1 MNPTQDLIRAMTD
14 ERSRRFLLRWSFS
27 NWLALIWLLPFG
39 CGLVLALQF
48 IGFAPLRSVLPA
60 PYETPAIIEHWL
72 LTPLFLVLLGAG
84 YGAALGQMQRSTMH
98 DYFGWQPPR
107 WRRWTVL
114 GGASGA
120 AAAHLLILGLGA
132 LGLYGWNLIALPI
145 FFAGISWA
153 QHFSARLG
161 SRWVAAN
168 AGGGLAC
175 AALLLLA
182 QFSSILG
189 LLLITLAPAA
199 PALVTGPALLRIFE
213 DEDQRARNEVSNAS
227 ASALERR

>member
-1 MNPTQDLIRAMTD
+1 MNLIQRLAQLLAN

-27 NWLALIWLLPFG
+27 NWLVLTWLLPFG
-39 CGLVLALQF
+39 CGLVLAFQF

-84 YGAALGQMQRSTMH
+84 YGAALGQMQRDILR
-98 DYFGWQPPR
+98 DYFAWPPPR
-107 WRRWTVL
+107 WRRWTAL

-120 AAAHLLILGLGA
+120 LVAHLLLIGLGA

-145 FFAGISWA
+145 FFAGIGWG
-153 QHFSARLG
+153 QERSAPMG
-161 SRWVAAN
+161 GHWIATH
-168 AGGGLAC
+168 AGGGLVC

-182 QFSSILG
+182 QFAGILG

-199 PALVTGPALLRIFE
+199 PALVTGPALLHIIE
-213 DEDQRARNEVSNAS
+213 NGNQRARNEASSAS
-227 ASALERR
+227 ASASGRR